1 MVNRN
6 KGSVYL
12 ASTES
17 ELKKGWIKCGM
28 TTRDS
33 KTRISE
39 GNVASVREKY
49 ELLYT
54 KETEHFIELEKHMHD
69 KFENQKEWIKAS
81 LPEAV
86 AEINRFLKSKRS
98 DAVTIK
104 KYNPKPHQKVAID
117 AVVKESKLNDKVS
130 IVMPTGSGKTLNFF
144 MDN

>member
-1 MVNRN
+1 MSMKD

-28 TTRDS
+28 TTRSS

-49 ELLYT
+49 EMLYT
-54 KETEHFIELEKHMHD
+54 KETEHYIELEKHMHS

-86 AEINRFLKSKRS
+86 AEINRFINSKKSDSKK
-98 DAVTIK
+98 IE
-104 KYNPKPHQKVAID
+104 KYNPKKHQKDAID
-117 AVVKESKLNDKVS
+117 AVVKEAKVNDKVS
-130 IVMPTGSGKTLNFF
+130 IVMPTEAVKH
-144 MDN
+144 